1 MNKRTTQGQ
10 KILDYLRKHGKATT
24 WELSQ
29 AARSL
34 NVHKRI
40 WELGVGAWRPWGE
53 ESVSIL
59 MLTASRGSIVR
70 HKIRKGNVWVT
81 EYRLVR

>member
-1 MNKRTTQGQ
+1 MSKRTTQGQ

-29 AARSL
+29 ATRSL

-40 WELGVGAWRPWGE
+40 AELDIDGAAWVGGIVSLWNGVIE
-53 ESVSIL
+53 
-59 MLTASRGSIVR
+59 R
-70 HKIRKGNVWVT
+70 HKVRKGNVWVT